1 MSKVDKIERYE
12 NYGIAYVDGKAYT
25 TFCILGANANINEA
39 ETSDLQ
45 NNIVVVGDHFNLNG
59 FTVASHGID
68 NNLPYEVKYH
78 VKKNSALPEI
88 LKKQTRIMYGQ
99 GLGLY
104 MVDDDADASKRQ
116 WVNKNYSEVFEW
128 LDSWDKDPDLEP
140 VAVYA
145 KQSIMEYYYMEGI
158 YSQWLYNKSRRV
170 NGKYSLPV
178 RGLKSLSGVKCR
190 LAKNGTIDPHRLIK
204 DEDCNTVLFTDWRM
218 RNMLDVDIFPRFE
231 RANPFKH
238 ATAVNYVKDR
248 GFDEDIYSEPSYYA
262 GLKDWIIG
270 INLSPKYINDYL
282 KNSLS
287 AKLHVKIPNAWIE
300 KNEKTLKDLCNANHE
315 KENAG
320 DKLVKEYAGISLTDA
335 NNKALKFS
343 YDLLEQLINK
353 KISDVTNVLSGAG
366 ENQGKAF
373 WSRTFLT
380 EYGVEEWKFEE
391 IPVKYSEYIKSLLE
405 YDTAA
410 LKRILTGKGL
420 DPAISNI
427 SNEGV
432 FNSGS
437 QVYYSYLVY
446 LDTQGFAEDFI
457 LEDLNRALWIN
468 FPDCQKKRVKFGF
481 KRFSP
486 PKQQETDPTD
496 RMDANV
502 KPVKNNQSSVNQ

>member
-1 MSKVDKIERYE
+1 MNKVERIERYD

-25 TFCILGANANINEA
+25 TFCILGAQTQIDDPTVN
-39 ETSDLQ
+39 DLQ

-68 NNLPYEVKYH
+68 NNLPAEVKYH
-78 VKKNSALPEI
+78 VKRNSALPEI

-104 MVDDDADASKRQ
+104 QVDDEEDATKRKWVSK
-116 WVNKNYSEVFEW
+116 NFADVFEW

-145 KQSIMEYYYMEGI
+145 KQTIMEYYYMEGF
-158 YSQWLYNKSRRV
+158 YDQWLFNKSRRIGG
-170 NGKYSLPV
+170 NLSLPV

-190 LAKNGTIDPHRLIK
+190 MAKQGVIDPHRLIK
-204 DEDCNTVLFTDWRM
+204 DADCDSILYTDWRL
-218 RNMLDVDIFPRFE
+218 RNMLDVDIYPRFD
-231 RANPFKH
+231 RSNPFKY
-238 ATAVNYVKDR
+238 ATCVNYVKDR
-248 GFDEDIYSEPSYYA
+248 GFDEEIYSEPSYYA

-270 INLSPKYINDYL
+270 INLSPKYINSYL

-287 AKLHVKIPNAWIE
+287 AKLHVKIPDAWIK
-300 KNEKTLKDLCNANHE
+300 KNEETLKALCEQNQNAE
-315 KENAG
+315 SG
-320 DKLVKEYAGISLTDA
+320 GTKLVTEYAGISLVDT

-343 YDLLEQLINK
+343 YDFLEQLINK
-353 KISDVTNVLSGAG
+353 KISDVTSVLSGSG

-373 WSRTFLT
+373 WSRTFRT
-380 EYGVEEWKFEE
+380 EYGVEEWAFEE
-391 IPVKYSEYIKSLLE
+391 IPIKYAEYIKSLLE
-405 YDTAA
+405 YDSAA
-410 LKRILTGKGL
+410 LKRVLTGKGL

-432 FNSGS
+432 FNSGA

-446 LDTQGFAEDFI
+446 LDTQGFAEEFI

-468 FPDCQKKRVKFGF
+468 FPRCQKARVKLGF
-481 KRFSP
+481 KRFAP
-486 PKQQETDPTD
+486 PRQQETTPND
-496 RMDANV
+496 RMDANG
-502 KPVKNNQSSVNQ
+502 KPSKTPNS